1 MKTIS
6 LFRQRGLTLIEL
18 MVAMAVGLILMLGAT
33 GILLSN
39 QHSFRS
45 TENIADIQK
54 GARISVDL
62 LAREI
67 REAGSNPCGALPLVS
82 TVNPGASVG
91 LYWKTPIRGY
101 DDAQDAQL
109 IGGNPANR
117 AANTDAL
124 LLTRS
129 GDYTRAISDHNPKSA
144 QFKVNGNAKKTATN
158 TAGIEDGSIVI
169 ACGKENAAV
178 LQVTNI
184 TFNNGEGKTTL
195 VHNKGTGVPGNC
207 TEGLGYTDKDPCT
220 VKDVYRT
227 FTGGAVASSESSF
240 WYIGSNPRGGLSLYK
255 RTLSEPTVA
264 DVEMVDNVYDMQL
277 RYLRRDRVAATSA
290 TDFVDA
296 MATDAE
302 WLPTDANPVVA
313 VEINLT
319 LCGPTTIENA
329 AAVTVCPAGT
339 LERQVSSIV
348 QIRSREVL

>member
-82 TVNPGASVG
+82 TVNPGVASVG
-91 LYWKTPIRGY
+91 LYWSTPIRGY
-101 DDAQDAQL
+101 DDAQAAAL

-129 GDYTRAISDHNPKSA
+129 GDQTLAISDHNPMAA
-144 QFKVNGNAKKTATN
+144 QLKVNGNATN
-158 TAGIEDGSIVI
+158 TSGIEDGSIVI

-195 VHNKGTGVPGNC
+195 VHNTGTGVPGNC
-207 TEGLGYTDKDPCT
+207 TKGLGYTNTPC
-220 VKDVYRT
+220 VGKDVYRT
-227 FTGGAVASSESSF
+227 FTGGALASSESSF
-240 WYIGSNPRGGLSLYK
+240 WYIGNNPRGGLSLY
-255 RTLSEPTVA
+255 RRALSENPVA

-277 RYLRRDRVAATSA
+277 RYLRRNRVAATTA
-290 TDFVDA
+290 ADFVDA